1 MSDKPKKKTSD
12 DIMVDGQKIGAAI
25 QSWIQ
30 WGNERTLIIRSKD
43 GQELVSLPV
52 TAAVVVGAVG
62 VFFVLPLTI
71 LFAILSFL
79 LRLRFEIVS
88 FANDSD
94 ETIVYPD
101 RLSQP
106 DKE

>member
-12 DIMVDGQKIGAAI
+12 DIMVAGQKIGTAI

-30 WGNERTLIIRSKD
+30 WGNERTFIVRSKD
-43 GQELVSLPV
+43 GQELVSLPL
-52 TAAVVVGAVG
+52 TAVVVVGVVG

-71 LFAILSFL
+71 LLAILSFIM
-79 LRLRFEIVS
+79 RLRFEIVS

-94 ETIVYPD
+94 DTIVYPD